1 MHELAD
7 PHEGQVPDSS
17 VLTDVHRST
26 CHRCT
31 ELRGEMHPAWPG
43 DLGQVPQRELCGEM
57 IVDILQDIAT

>member
-1 MHELAD
+1 
-7 PHEGQVPDSS
+7 VPDSS